1 MTKGKALACAWTAP
15 IAAYFLIS
23 TIVGNNVRA
32 GDETVNGITLII
44 GCIVSGGLAM
54 LRESKKSKPDL
65 QNIALASMFSIVG
78 IGMTTYQF
86 LTGKD

>member
-44 GCIVSGGLAM
+44 CCIVSGGLAM
-54 LRESKKSKPDL
+54 LHESKKSKPDL

-78 IGMTTYQF
+78 IGVTTYQL